1 MSQSESDGSLPS
13 PGYVPIVRRPELQQ
27 EEREVAA
34 QAVPESV
41 FDIDIDNMESDY
53 DLYPQQSSTE
63 KEASKN
69 PGSSSSFEA
78 LQFSPVHSGQA
89 FLRKRI
95 REEDFERDP
104 LDDTL
109 PFDTSV
115 IGISRLPDY
124 RTSVPRL
131 SSSHLASPS
140 LPQTSSLH
148 GQATSHSSRGRAS
161 GPPVSSNQGQVPSSA
176 RYLNYY
182 LKYILDVSL

>member
-1 MSQSESDGSLPS
+1 MAESDDGSYGSLPS

-27 EEREVAA
+27 EEREDVAA
-34 QAVPESV
+34 QTVPESV

-53 DLYPQQSSTE
+53 DLQPQQSSTE

-78 LQFSPVHSGQA
+78 MQFSPVHSGQA
-89 FLRKRI
+89 SPRKRI
-95 REEDFERDP
+95 REEDDERDP
-104 LDDTL
+104 WDDTL

-115 IGISRLPDY
+115 IGISRLPAY

-140 LPQTSSLH
+140 LPQTSSLQ
-148 GQATSHSSRGRAS
+148 GQATSNSSRGRGS
-161 GPPVSSNQGQVPSSA
+161 GPHVSRNQGLVPSPA
-176 RYLNYY
+176 RYL
-182 LKYILDVSL
+182 I